1 MKSEEKNLRNFL
13 NSCIK
18 KNILKEY
25 IEENYDE
32 VLDILLAEDSETE
45 LLNDEII
52 SDNKKNFL
60 TKKGADKK
68 KKLVNKK

>member
-1 MKSEEKNLRNFL
+1 MNKMKSEEKNLRNFL

-32 VLDILLAEDSETE
+32 VLDILLAEDLETE
-45 LLNDEII
+45 LLNDEVI

-60 TKKGADKK
+60 TKTRHAKRGI
-68 KKLVNKK
+68 